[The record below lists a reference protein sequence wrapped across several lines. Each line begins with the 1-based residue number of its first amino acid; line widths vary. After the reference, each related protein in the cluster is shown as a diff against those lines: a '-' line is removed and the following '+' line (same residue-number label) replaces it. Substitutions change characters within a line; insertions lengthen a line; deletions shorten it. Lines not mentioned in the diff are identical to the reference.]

1 MPFHPVLDALQYRD
15 IAGGGAVIISDES
28 TAAVG
33 VGTDDTYGAFRLQG
47 EKAVVLEQNAGL
59 QGGFMGKIQMGVTLH
74 GGIGNRI
81 VFGAFSV
88 HDAQKVAGGEQMH
101 RRFGDVV
108 LRDELLIVGAH
119 QALVGVAAVEVTSH
133 F

>member
-33 VGTDDTYGAFRLQG
+33 IGADDTYGAFGLQG
-47 EKAVVLEQNAGL
+47 EKTVVLQQYTGL
-59 QGGFMGKIQMGVTLH
+59 QSCLMGKIQMGVTLH

-88 HDAQKVAGGEQMH
+88 HDAQKVVGGEQMH
-101 RRFGDVV
+101 RRFGDVL
-108 LRDELLIVGAH
+108 LRDELLIVSTH